1 MPMITFL
8 VRDQNKNKNEGSH
21 LLVST
26 VKCVCVDEDG
36 VNQEQQKSTKKTQKK
51 DQFGNNNNNIVS
63 SAELPSISAL
73 VAEDKGGHRLV
84 SGPGGRGQP

>member
-8 VRDQNKNKNEGSH
+8 VRDQNKNKNKGCH

-36 VNQEQQKSTKKTQKK
+36 VNQGTTKEYKKT
-51 DQFGNNNNNIVS
+51 
-63 SAELPSISAL
+63 
-73 VAEDKGGHRLV
+73 
-84 SGPGGRGQP
+84 

>member
-36 VNQEQQKSTKKTQKK
+36 VNQEQQKSTKKT
-51 DQFGNNNNNIVS
+51 
-63 SAELPSISAL
+63 
-73 VAEDKGGHRLV
+73 
-84 SGPGGRGQP
+84 